1 VQPNSFEIG
10 TVELRTKK
18 KFTSTLLRK
27 IGRMKFPKPAISNA
41 LLPAVV
47 LAFLTGCQK
56 QTTSGENSS
65 SKPVTESRQSIQA
78 SDLDSQFLDDK
89 LPTAASEAKKVLNSR
104 KSLMLNG
111 TTLTVGPV
119 GGHRTLTIVA
129 NNLSLLNGA
138 KIITNGNNLVLIAN
152 SMDFN
157 NSAGIVAFSSTDAK
171 ADLGK
176 PGADGGRVEIFATS
190 SVSGAIHIS
199 LVGQNGG
206 DGTPGV
212 KGAPGARGTKGSRGV
227 DHVLD
232 CASGAGKGGTGATG
246 GTGTPGAP
254 GNQGGDGGQ
263 LVLRAAAIPD
273 HDSHFVFERGK
284 SAGGSGGA
292 GGAGGDAG
300 PGGEG
305 GDKSTYCGPGQGG
318 DPGQPGSCG
327 APGGPGAAGKPSG
340 DAILEQKAD

>member
-1 VQPNSFEIG
+1 MQISFDIG
-10 TVELRTKK
+10 TVELRTKQNSV
-18 KFTSTLLRK
+18 STLLTK
-27 IGRMKFPKPAISNA
+27 IGRMKYSKTACSS
-41 LLPAVV
+41 
-47 LAFLTGCQK
+47 AFLSAVFVAFLSGCQK
-56 QTTSGENSS
+56 QTTFNQNSS
-65 SKPVTESRQSIQA
+65 STPVNESRQSIHA

-89 LPTAASEAKKVLNSR
+89 LPTAASEVKKVLNNR
-104 KSLMLNG
+104 KSLILNG

-157 NSAGIVAFSSTDAK
+157 NSAGIVAFSDSDAK
-171 ADLGK
+171 GDLGK

-206 DGTPGV
+206 DGSPGV
-212 KGAPGARGTKGSRGV
+212 KGAPGARGTKGSGGV
-227 DHVLD
+227 DHVFD

-254 GNQGGDGGQ
+254 GNPGGDGGQ

-273 HDSHFVFERGK
+273 HDSHFVFEKAK

-292 GGAGGDAG
+292 GGPGGDAG

-305 GDKSTYCGPGQGG
+305 GDKSTYCKPGQGG
-318 DPGQPGSCG
+318 DPGLPGSPG
-327 APGGPGAAGKPSG
+327 AAGGPGASGKPSG
-340 DAILEQKAD
+340 DVILEQKAD